1 MMSVMMMTIMKKN
14 VVVVGAVVAIK
25 WSPSFRLQEGVEE
38 GLAQLL
44 RAWPSGRDVPIS
56 IPINDLK
63 SFFRPPSFP
72 CSWSSFV
79 MELWWREWRK
89 MSTPSASGSLVRWL
103 FRAADSLP
111 WPLTKH
117 GAKIHFY
124 LSYSALRRFS
134 YKHTKIQVISV
145 LVDARDLNLRCFPW
159 LLQGQQNGKVVP
171 REPTPGGVTWTG
183 DGFTEVKDNT
193 ALEYAVTNVPYTG
206 EYNILVRYEP
216 KVGTSW
222 VISWVCNT
230 ITWWFD
236 RSIRFDS
243 KQRLFALSTVN
254 FNCNQGHK

>member
-1 MMSVMMMTIMKKN
+1 M
-14 VVVVGAVVAIK
+14 
-25 WSPSFRLQEGVEE
+25 
-38 GLAQLL
+38 
-44 RAWPSGRDVPIS
+44 
-56 IPINDLK
+56 
-63 SFFRPPSFP
+63 
-72 CSWSSFV
+72 
-79 MELWWREWRK
+79 
-89 MSTPSASGSLVRWL
+89 
-103 FRAADSLP
+103 
-111 WPLTKH
+111 
-117 GAKIHFY
+117 
-124 LSYSALRRFS
+124 
-134 YKHTKIQVISV
+134 
-145 LVDARDLNLRCFPW
+145 FPW

-222 VISWVCNT
+222 VVCTRLRAFPPFSFSLLTLSPIQGYTQGTGELFVTLSAVIFNSWYRLSPLFTVESKMNITCFLSHWITFFLVCNT